1 VVYGFLGVLDTFAD
15 LILYWVPFFAPL
27 KLAFLVWCWA
37 PYTKGANVIYSA
49 IIQPTF
55 KKHEDKIDAA
65 LKSAAENVKS
75 VIDSTSGKS
84 Q

>member
-1 VVYGFLGVLDTFAD
+1 
-15 LILYWVPFFAPL
+15 
-27 KLAFLVWCWA
+27 VWCWA